1 MSAAELL
8 RDAKPSTT
16 RVCKSVI
23 IKGAMRWAKAPGQV
37 RLIAQQLYP
46 DGSWRNVPIVE
57 VTAQEIAEAFTSN
70 DTVSF
75 HPPSPKATVVAPA
88 PPAEAGPRITQRPI
102 PDLNGIHTI
111 EDLLANLLGGW
122 PDQIHCN
129 CIDNLVVSLDTRLL
143 MRLADKEWRDLCET
157 IERGHKDRQSR
168 IKTRDL

>member
-88 PPAEAGPRITQRPI
+88 PPLRLDRASPSAPSRTSMASTLSKTSWPISSAAG
-102 PDLNGIHTI
+102 L
-111 EDLLANLLGGW
+111 
-122 PDQIHCN
+122 
-129 CIDNLVVSLDTRLL
+129 TRSI
-143 MRLADKEWRDLCET
+143 ATASTTWW
-157 IERGHKDRQSR
+157 SR
-168 IKTRDL
+168 WTPAC